1 MDNGTNK
8 TLIEINKTFEEFML
22 ILSSFYDEQINK
34 VPFEGS
40 WTPGQIV
47 QHIILSVSGF
57 VDLMNGPDQD
67 TTRQPDAHVANIRE
81 AFLNFDIK
89 MYSPDFIIP
98 PAKNYNKEE
107 LLLTLDQLKTQLNQ
121 IIPAKDMTK
130 TCTGFELPMLG
141 YLTRTEL
148 ANFIEVHT
156 KRHVYQL
163 KNTYNKI
170 NHIN

>member
-1 MDNGTNK
+1 MTDNNK
-8 TLIEINKTFEEFML
+8 TLTEINKTFEEFML

-34 VPFEGS
+34 IPFEGS
-40 WTPGQIV
+40 WTPGQV
-47 QHIILSVSGF
+47 TQHIVMSVSGF
-57 VDLMNGPDQD
+57 ADLMNGPDKK
-67 TTRQPDAHVANIRE
+67 TERQPDAHVGNIRE

-89 MYSPDFIIP
+89 MQSPDFIIP
-98 PAKNYNKEE
+98 PVKNYDKAE
-107 LLLTLDQLKTQLNQ
+107 LLLTLDQLKTQLNH
-121 IIPAKDMTK
+121 IIPVKDMNK

-163 KNTYNKI
+163 KNIYNKI
-170 NHIN
+170 NHLN